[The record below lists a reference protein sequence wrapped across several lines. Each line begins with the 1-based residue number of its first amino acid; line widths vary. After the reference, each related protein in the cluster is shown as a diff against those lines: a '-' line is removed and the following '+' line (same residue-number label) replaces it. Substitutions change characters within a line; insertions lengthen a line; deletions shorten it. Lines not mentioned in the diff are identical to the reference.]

1 MKSDAD
7 YIMTLTSLFFTV
19 KSQEFIVKE
28 IGKENGGNNC
38 QFTLYTS
45 VMMFS
50 VWGVIYEVKRGKPTV
65 AATCNRPFFICV

>member
-50 VWGVIYEVKRGKPTV
+50 V
-65 AATCNRPFFICV
+65 